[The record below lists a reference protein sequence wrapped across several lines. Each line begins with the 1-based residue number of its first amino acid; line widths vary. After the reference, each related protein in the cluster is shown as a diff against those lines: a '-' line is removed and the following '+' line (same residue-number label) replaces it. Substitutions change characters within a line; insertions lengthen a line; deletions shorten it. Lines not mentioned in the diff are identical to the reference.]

1 MIKKQ
6 ESKST
11 KNKKKTV
18 KRVTFTLTVP
28 DAQNVFL
35 AGDFNSWDEKSHPW
49 KRNSNGTW
57 KINIDLMLGRY
68 EYRFLVDGEWQNDP
82 NCTNCVPNPYGN
94 ENCVLALEE
103 E

>member
-11 KNKKKTV
+11 KSKTKTV

-35 AGDFNSWDEKSHPW
+35 AGDFNSWNEKSHPL

-57 KINIDLMLGRY
+57 KISIDLMLGKY

-82 NCTNCVPNPYGN
+82 HCTNFVPNPYGN
-94 ENCVLALEE
+94 ENCVLRVK
-103 E
+103 